1 MNFLIKLVVTY
12 STIKLPNPSN
22 CPKYAKPLLFILH
35 PLCLNHLT
43 RYYLNI
49 KGDFSLPS
57 KPINLANSK
66 ATRLLI
72 RKKFTS
78 I

>member
-1 MNFLIKLVVTY
+1 MY
-12 STIKLPNPSN
+12 STIELLNLSN
-22 CPKYAKPLLFILH
+22 CPKYAKPLLFILY

-57 KPINLANSK
+57 KPINLANSE
-66 ATRLLI
+66 ATGLLLRPLI
-72 RKKFTS
+72 LNTGS
-78 I
+78 LIYT

>member
-1 MNFLIKLVVTY
+1 MY

-57 KPINLANSK
+57 KPINLANSE
-66 ATRLLI
+66 ATRLLLSPL
-72 RKKFTS
+72 TS
-78 I
+78 NIESLIYA